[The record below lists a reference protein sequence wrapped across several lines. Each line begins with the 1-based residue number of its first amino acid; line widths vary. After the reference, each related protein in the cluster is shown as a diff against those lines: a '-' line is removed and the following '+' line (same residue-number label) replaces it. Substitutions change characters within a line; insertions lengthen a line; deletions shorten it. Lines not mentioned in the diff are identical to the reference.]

1 MFCQDILFSSG
12 YCVNAEKANQIL
24 EDVLKC
30 LAGKG
35 ISIAAAKEILKEA
48 EAELENMKIF

>member
-1 MFCQDILFSSG
+1 MFYQDMAFSNG
-12 YCVNAEKANQIL
+12 YFVKAEKANRIL

-48 EAELENMKIF
+48 ELELDDMKIV

>member
-1 MFCQDILFSSG
+1 MFYRDILFSSG
-12 YCVNAEKANQIL
+12 YYVEAEKANQIL

-30 LAGKG
+30 LVGKG

-48 EAELENMKIF
+48 ELELDGMKIV